1 MFGVLVPCTGGENTI
16 LEVTGRGLEDK
27 GVCVV
32 GQAFS
37 QEKGIHGLFESIWN
51 GG

>member
-1 MFGVLVPCTGGENTI
+1 MGLWFLALEENYTI

-32 GQAFS
+32 GHAFS
-37 QEKGIHGLFESIWN
+37 QEKGIHRLFESVWN